1 MLAHGL
7 IEREH
12 NLHHLP
18 PCIPMLGRNPH
29 FGVMKVQHPISW
41 NTIPIHLPPLLP
53 PHSQPS
59 PNSSVHARHKE
70 DEKSTCRSEAI
81 SLSTDL
87 SFPSAASLISSSLS
101 TFSYSF
107 STNFANN
114 RIRGGVSDSRFVN
127 SETRIPS
134 RCSSSS
140 NEDVAPSLFFFPSP
154 LLVSLLRMTVGSDS
168 LPCP

>member
-1 MLAHGL
+1 MLAQGDY
-7 IEREH
+7 EREH
-12 NLHHLP
+12 DLHRLLP
-18 PCIPMLGRNPH
+18 YRPMLGRNPH
-29 FGVMKVQHPISW
+29 FGVMRVQHPVSW
-41 NTIPIHLPPLLP
+41 NTIPIHLRPLLP
-53 PHSQPS
+53 LHSQPS
-59 PNSSVHARHKE
+59 PDTSVYTARSG
-70 DEKSTCRSEAI
+70 DEVRTCLSEAI

-87 SFPSAASLISSSLS
+87 NFPSAASLISSSLS

-140 NEDVAPSLFFFPSP
+140 NEDVAPSFFFLPSP
-154 LLVSLLRMTVGSDS
+154 FLSAV
-168 LPCP
+168 